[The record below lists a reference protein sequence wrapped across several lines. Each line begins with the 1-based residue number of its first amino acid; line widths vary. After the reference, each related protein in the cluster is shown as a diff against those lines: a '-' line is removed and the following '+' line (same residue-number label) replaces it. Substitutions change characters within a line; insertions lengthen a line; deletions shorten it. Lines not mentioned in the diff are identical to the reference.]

1 MDLDLGLAH
10 INTNYELA
18 GITLLFS
25 AWLIHVLDW
34 ETAKMNGW
42 DGWSWLLGHM
52 DGAPGV
58 GARIFNGV
66 MDGRS
71 CWIT

>member
-10 INTNYELA
+10 TNTNYELA

-42 DGWSWLLGHM
+42 TDGHGFWDTWMEHPELVQEYLMG
-52 DGAPGV
+52 
-58 GARIFNGV
+58 
-66 MDGRS
+66 
-71 CWIT
+71 